1 MLLIRNRGYPLLTLP
16 SYYRK
21 KQSIMPLIS
30 KLTVRLKRHPK
41 RVVFPEGSDPRIL
54 QAARQFASNQLGI
67 PILLGDRAK
76 IKENAEKLDINLH
89 RVRVIE
95 PRDSDEWANFV
106 RQFNGLRRFK
116 NLKEK
121 EIEQYLE
128 DTNYFATMMLATSQA
143 DAIVSGAT
151 SSASSALR
159 PLLQIIPRLP
169 DVKTVSS
176 LNIFD
181 LEDPETGKDR
191 ELFLAD
197 CAVVPDPTSEQL
209 CDIAVTTAALRYH
222 LTNSKPYVALLSYSS
237 KSVTSKNPTVAKMKA
252 ATEMARK
259 KALALGIPMEI
270 DGELQV
276 DAALDPITAKTK
288 RIEGPV
294 AGRANVL
301 IFPDLHSANI
311 ASKLVDTLTRA
322 RNYGP
327 ILTGLAKPA
336 AEISRGAT
344 ASDIFGTAVMVASQ
358 AIDHKLLYPTDN
370 TDDLNE
376 DVTIL

>member
-1 MLLIRNRGYPLLTLP
+1 
-16 SYYRK
+16 
-21 KQSIMPLIS
+21 MPLIS

-54 QAARQFASNQLGI
+54 QAARKFASNSLGI

-76 IKENAEKLDINLH
+76 IKANAEKLDINLEH
-89 RVRVIE
+89 IRIIE
-95 PRDSDEWANFV
+95 PRRNDEWGNFV
-106 RQFNGLRRFK
+106 KKFQGLRRFK
-116 NLKEK
+116 NLKDK
-121 EIEQYLE
+121 DIEQYLD

-159 PLLQIIPRLP
+159 PLLQIVPRLP
-169 DVKTVSS
+169 EVNTVSS

-181 LEDPETGKDR
+181 LEDLETGKDR

-197 CAVVPDPTSEQL
+197 CAVVPNPTSEQL
-209 CDIAVTTAALRYH
+209 ADIAVTTAALRYH
-222 LTNSKPYVALLSYSS
+222 LTNKKPYVALLSYSS
-237 KSVTSKNPTVAKMKA
+237 KSVTSKDPTVAKMKA
-252 ATEMARK
+252 ATKMARN
-259 KALALGIPMEI
+259 KARELGIPMEI

-288 RIEGPV
+288 KIDSPV
-294 AGRANVL
+294 AGHANVL

-336 AEISRGAT
+336 AEISRGAS
-344 ASDIFGTAVMVASQ
+344 AGDIFGASVMVASQ

-370 TDDLNE
+370 SDDLNE

>member
-1 MLLIRNRGYPLLTLP
+1 
-16 SYYRK
+16 
-21 KQSIMPLIS
+21 MPLIS
-30 KLTVRLKRHPK
+30 KLTIRLKRHPK

-54 QAARQFASNQLGI
+54 QAARQFASNGLGI

-76 IKENAEKLDINLH
+76 IKANAEKLDLSLEHI
-89 RVRVIE
+89 RIIE
-95 PRDSDEWANFV
+95 PRRSDEWAKFV
-106 RQFNGLRRFK
+106 TMFQGLRRFK
-116 NLKEK
+116 NLKDK
-121 EIEQYLE
+121 EVEQYLE

-151 SSASSALR
+151 STASSALR

-169 DVKTVSS
+169 SVATVSS

-181 LEDPETGKDR
+181 LQDPETGKDR

-197 CAVVPDPTSEQL
+197 CAVVPDPTSQQL
-209 CDIAVTTAALRYH
+209 CDIAVTTAALRFH

-237 KSVTSKNPTVAKMKA
+237 KSVSSKNPTVAKMKA

-259 KALALGIPMEI
+259 KARALGIPMEI

-276 DAALDPITAKTK
+276 DAALDPITAKAK
-288 RIEGPV
+288 QIGGPV
-294 AGRANVL
+294 AGQANVL

-327 ILTGLAKPA
+327 ILTGLTKPA
-336 AEISRGAT
+336 AEISRSAT

-358 AIDHKLLYPTDN
+358 AIDHKLLYPTEN
-370 TDDLNE
+370 SDDLNE
-376 DVTIL
+376 DVTLL

>member
-1 MLLIRNRGYPLLTLP
+1 
-16 SYYRK
+16 
-21 KQSIMPLIS
+21 MPLIS
-30 KLTVRLKRHPK
+30 KLAERLKRHPK

-54 QAARQFASNQLGI
+54 QAARKFATRGLGI

-76 IKENAEKLDINLH
+76 IKSNAEQLDISLEH
-89 RVRVIE
+89 IRIIE
-95 PRDSDEWANFV
+95 PRRSSEWDGFITKF
-106 RQFNGLRRFK
+106 QGLRRFK
-116 NLKEK
+116 NLNDKEA
-121 EIEQYLE
+121 EEYL
-128 DTNYFATMMLATSQA
+128 DNTNYFATLMLATGQA

-151 SSASSALR
+151 STASSALR
-159 PLLQIIPRLP
+159 PLLQIIPLHK
-169 DVKTVSS
+169 DVSNMSS

-197 CAVVPDPTSEQL
+197 CAVIPDPTSQQL

-222 LTNSKPYVALLSYSS
+222 LTNSKPRVALLSYSS
-237 KSVTSKNPTVAKMKA
+237 KSNSSKNPTVAKIKA
-252 ATEMARK
+252 ATEMARI
-259 KALALGIPMEI
+259 KASALGIPMDI

-276 DAALDPITAKTK
+276 DAALDPIVAKTK
-288 RIEGPV
+288 GIEGSV

-301 IFPDLHSANI
+301 IFPDLHSSNI
-311 ASKLVDTLTRA
+311 ASKLIAILTRA

-327 ILTGLAKPA
+327 ILTGLSRPA

-358 AIDHKLLYPTDN
+358 AIDHRLLYPTDGE
-370 TDDLNE
+370 DLNE
-376 DVTIL
+376 DITNID

>member
-1 MLLIRNRGYPLLTLP
+1 
-16 SYYRK
+16 
-21 KQSIMPLIS
+21 MPLIS
-30 KLTVRLKRHPK
+30 KLTARLRRHPK
-41 RVVFPEGSDPRIL
+41 RIVFPEGSDPRIL
-54 QAARQFASNQLGI
+54 QAARQFASNQLGV
-67 PILLGDRAK
+67 PVLLGDRK
-76 IKENAEKLDINLH
+76 TIKENADQLDLSMDRI
-89 RVRVIE
+89 RIIE
-95 PRDSDEWANFV
+95 PRESEEWPGFLQ
-106 RQFNGLRRFK
+106 RFQGLRRFK
-116 NLKEK
+116 NLNDKDVEA
-121 EIEQYLE
+121 YVE
-128 DTNYFATMMLATSQA
+128 DSNYFATLMLATGQA

-151 SSASSALR
+151 STASSALR
-159 PLLQIIPRLP
+159 PILQIIPLLP
-169 DVKTVSS
+169 DVATMSS

-181 LEDPETGKDR
+181 LEDPESGKDR

-222 LTNSKPYVALLSYSS
+222 LTNQKPHVALLSYSS
-237 KSVTSKNPTVAKMKA
+237 KSTTSKNPTVAKMKA

-259 KALALGIPMEI
+259 KALTLGIPMEI

-288 RIEGPV
+288 KIDGPV

-327 ILTGLAKPA
+327 ILTGLSKPA

-344 ASDIFGTAVMVASQ
+344 ATDIFGTAVMVASQ
-358 AIDHKLLYPTDN
+358 AIDHRLLYPTDN
-370 TDDLNE
+370 SDDLNE
-376 DVTIL
+376 DVTAL

>member
-1 MLLIRNRGYPLLTLP
+1 
-16 SYYRK
+16 
-21 KQSIMPLIS
+21 MPLIA
-30 KLTVRLKRHPK
+30 KLTERLKRHPK

-54 QAARQFASNQLGI
+54 QAARKFATRELGI
-67 PILLGDRAK
+67 PILLGDRST
-76 IKENAEKLDINLH
+76 IKSNAEKLDISLD
-89 RVRVIE
+89 RIRIIE
-95 PRDSDEWANFV
+95 PGRSDDLEDFV
-106 RQFNGLRRFK
+106 KKFQGLRRFK

-121 EIEQYLE
+121 EAEEYLE
-128 DTNYFATMMLATSQA
+128 NTGYFATMMLATARA

-151 SSASSALR
+151 SNASSALR
-159 PLLQIIPRLP
+159 PLLQIIPKQ
-169 DVKTVSS
+169 DDFGTMSS

-191 ELFLAD
+191 ELFLSD
-197 CAVVPDPTSEQL
+197 CAVIPDPTSEQL

-222 LTNSKPYVALLSYSS
+222 LTNSMPRVALLSYTS

-259 KALALGIPMEI
+259 KAQALGIPMEI

-276 DAALDPITAKTK
+276 DAALDATVAQSK

-294 AGRANVL
+294 AGQANVL

-311 ASKLVDTLTRA
+311 ASKLVDILTRA

-327 ILTGLAKPA
+327 ILTGLSKPA

-358 AIDHKLLYPTDN
+358 AIDHRLLYPTDQ
-370 TDDLNE
+370 DDLNE
-376 DVTIL
+376 DVTKID

>member
-1 MLLIRNRGYPLLTLP
+1 
-16 SYYRK
+16 
-21 KQSIMPLIS
+21 MPLIS
-30 KLTVRLKRHPK
+30 KLTLRLKRHPK

-54 QAARQFASNQLGI
+54 QAARQFASNDLGI

-76 IKENAEKLDINLH
+76 IKEYAEKLNINLD
-89 RVRVIE
+89 RIRIIE
-95 PRDSDEWANFV
+95 PQKSDEWDNFV
-106 RQFNGLRRFK
+106 KQFQGLRRFK
-116 NLKEK
+116 NLNDKDA
-121 EIEQYLE
+121 EQYLE

-169 DVKTVSS
+169 SVETVSS

-191 ELFLAD
+191 ELFLSD
-197 CAVVPDPTSEQL
+197 CAVVPDPTTEQL
-209 CDIAVTTAALRYH
+209 SDIAVTTAALSYH
-222 LTNSKPYVALLSYSS
+222 LTNSKPHVALLSYSS
-237 KSVTSKNPTVAKMKA
+237 KSSQSKNPTVIKMRA

-259 KALALGIPMEI
+259 KALELEIPMEI

-276 DAALDPITAKTK
+276 DAALDPITAKAKKIGGT
-288 RIEGPV
+288 V
-294 AGRANVL
+294 AGQANVL

-311 ASKLVDTLTRA
+311 ASKLVATLTRA

-327 ILTGLAKPA
+327 ILTGLTKPA
-336 AEISRGAT
+336 AEISRGAS

-370 TDDLNE
+370 SDDLNE
-376 DVTIL
+376 DVTVL

>member
-1 MLLIRNRGYPLLTLP
+1 
-16 SYYRK
+16 
-21 KQSIMPLIS
+21 MPLIS

-54 QAARQFASNQLGI
+54 QAARQFASNRLGV
-67 PILLGDRAK
+67 PILLGDRAQ
-76 IKENAEKLDINLH
+76 IKAHAEKLDISLD
-89 RVRVIE
+89 RIRIIE
-95 PRDSDEWANFV
+95 PRRSDEWENFV
-106 RQFNGLRRFK
+106 KKFQGLRRFK

-121 EIEQYLE
+121 EVEQYLE

-159 PLLQIIPRLP
+159 PLLQIVPRLP
-169 DVKTVSS
+169 HVATVSS

-181 LEDPETGKDR
+181 LEDLETGKDR

-197 CAVVPDPTSEQL
+197 CAVVPNPTSEQL
-209 CDIAVTTAALRYH
+209 ADIAVTTAALRYH

-237 KSVTSKNPTVAKMKA
+237 KSVSSKDPTVAKMKA

-288 RIEGPV
+288 KIEGPV
-294 AGRANVL
+294 AGQANVL

-327 ILTGLAKPA
+327 IITGLSKPA

-358 AIDHKLLYPTDN
+358 AINHKLLYPTDN
-370 TDDLNE
+370 SEDLND
-376 DVTIL
+376 DVTVL

>member
-1 MLLIRNRGYPLLTLP
+1 
-16 SYYRK
+16 
-21 KQSIMPLIS
+21 MPLIS

-54 QAARQFASNQLGI
+54 QAARQFASNQLGV
-67 PILLGDRAK
+67 PILLGERAK
-76 IKENAEKLDINLH
+76 IKENADKLDISLDH
-89 RVRVIE
+89 IRVIE
-95 PRDSDEWANFV
+95 PRKSDEWANFAK
-106 RQFNGLRRFK
+106 QFNGLRRFK
-116 NLKEK
+116 KLDDK

-159 PLLQIIPRLP
+159 PLLQIVPRLP
-169 DVKTVSS
+169 DVNTVSS

-209 CDIAVTTAALRYH
+209 CDIAVTTAALRFH

-252 ATEMARK
+252 ATELARK

-294 AGRANVL
+294 VGRANVL

-327 ILTGLAKPA
+327 ILTGLTKPA

-358 AIDHKLLYPTDN
+358 AIDHRLLYPTEN
-370 TDDLNE
+370 ADDLNE

>member
-1 MLLIRNRGYPLLTLP
+1 
-16 SYYRK
+16 
-21 KQSIMPLIS
+21 MPLIS

-41 RVVFPEGSDPRIL
+41 RVVFPEGGDPRIL

-67 PILLGDRAK
+67 PILLGERAK
-76 IKENAEKLDINLH
+76 IKENAEKLDISLDH
-89 RVRVIE
+89 IRVIE
-95 PRDSDEWANFV
+95 PRKSDEWANFAK
-106 RQFNGLRRFK
+106 QFNGLRRFK
-116 NLKEK
+116 KLADK

-159 PLLQIIPRLP
+159 PLLQIVPRLP
-169 DVKTVSS
+169 DVNTVSS

-209 CDIAVTTAALRYH
+209 CDIAVTTAALRFH

-252 ATEMARK
+252 ATELARK

-288 RIEGPV
+288 RVEGPV
-294 AGRANVL
+294 AGQANVL
-301 IFPDLHSANI
+301 IFPNLHAANI

-327 ILTGLAKPA
+327 ILTGLNKPA

-370 TDDLNE
+370 MDDLNE

>member
-1 MLLIRNRGYPLLTLP
+1 
-16 SYYRK
+16 
-21 KQSIMPLIS
+21 MPLIS

-54 QAARQFASNQLGI
+54 QAARQFASNDLGI

-76 IKENAEKLDINLH
+76 IKDNAEKLNINLD
-89 RVRVIE
+89 RIRTIE
-95 PRDSDEWANFV
+95 PRASDEWDKFV
-106 RQFNGLRRFK
+106 KQFQGLRRFK
-116 NLKEK
+116 NLNDKEV
-121 EIEQYLE
+121 EQYLE
-128 DTNYFATMMLATSQA
+128 DSNYFATMMLATSQA

-159 PLLQIIPRLP
+159 PLLQIVPRLP
-169 DVKTVSS
+169 NVKTVSS

-197 CAVVPDPTSEQL
+197 CAVVPDPDTEQL
-209 CDIAVTTAALRYH
+209 SDIAVTTAALRYH
-222 LTNSKPYVALLSYSS
+222 LTNSKPYVAMLSYSS
-237 KSVTSKNPTVAKMKA
+237 KSKTSKNPTVSKMKA

-259 KALALGIPMEI
+259 KALALEIPMEI

-288 RIEGPV
+288 KIDGPV
-294 AGRANVL
+294 AGQANVL

-327 ILTGLAKPA
+327 ILTGLTKPA

-370 TDDLNE
+370 NDDLNE
-376 DVTIL
+376 DVTVL

>member
-1 MLLIRNRGYPLLTLP
+1 
-16 SYYRK
+16 
-21 KQSIMPLIS
+21 MPLIS
-30 KLTVRLKRHPK
+30 KLTERLKRHPK
-41 RVVFPEGSDPRIL
+41 RIVFPEGSDPRIL
-54 QAARQFASNQLGI
+54 QAARKFATRGLGI

-76 IKENAEKLDINLH
+76 IKSNAEKLNISLDRI
-89 RVRVIE
+89 RVIE
-95 PRDSDEWANFV
+95 PRRSDEWDNFLIKF
-106 RQFNGLRRFK
+106 QGLRRFK
-116 NLKEK
+116 NMNDREAA
-121 EIEQYLE
+121 EYL
-128 DTNYFATMMLATSQA
+128 DNTNYFATMMLATSQA

-159 PLLQIIPRLP
+159 PLLQIIPLHES
-169 DVKTVSS
+169 VSTVSS

-197 CAVVPDPTSEQL
+197 CAVIPEPTSQQL

-222 LTNSKPYVALLSYSS
+222 LTNSKPRVALLSYSS
-237 KSVTSKNPTVAKMKA
+237 KSMSSKNPTVAKMKA
-252 ATEMARK
+252 ATEMARQ
-259 KALALGIPMEI
+259 KARELGIPMEI

-276 DAALDPITAKTK
+276 DAALDPIVAKTK
-288 RIEGPV
+288 QIEGTV

-311 ASKLVDTLTRA
+311 ASKLVDVLTRA

-327 ILTGLAKPA
+327 ILTGLSKPA

-358 AIDHKLLYPTDN
+358 AIDHRLLYPTDSEE
-370 TDDLNE
+370 LNE
-376 DVTIL
+376 DVTKVD

>member
-1 MLLIRNRGYPLLTLP
+1 M
-16 SYYRK
+16 S
-21 KQSIMPLIS
+21 LIS

-67 PILLGDRAK
+67 PILLGDRAQ
-76 IKENAEKLDINLH
+76 IKANAEKLNISLE
-89 RVRVIE
+89 RIRIIE
-95 PRDSDEWANFV
+95 PRRSDEWENFNK
-106 RQFNGLRRFK
+106 QFQGLRRFK
-116 NLKEK
+116 NLKDK
-121 EIEQYLE
+121 EAEQYLE
-128 DTNYFATMMLATSQA
+128 DTNYFATLMLATSQA

-151 SSASSALR
+151 STASSALR
-159 PLLQIIPRLP
+159 PLLQIVPRM
-169 DVKTVSS
+169 DNVSTVSS

-197 CAVVPDPTSEQL
+197 CAVVPNPTSDQL
-209 CDIAVTTAALRYH
+209 ADIAVTTAALRFH

-237 KSVTSKNPTVAKMKA
+237 KSVTSKDPTVAKMKA

-259 KALALGIPMEI
+259 KARELGIPMEI

-276 DAALDPITAKTK
+276 DAALDPITAKVK
-288 RIEGPV
+288 KIEGPV
-294 AGRANVL
+294 AGHANVL

-327 ILTGLAKPA
+327 ILTGLTKPA

-344 ASDIFGTAVMVASQ
+344 ATDIFGTAVMVASQ

-370 TDDLNE
+370 SDDLNE

>member
-1 MLLIRNRGYPLLTLP
+1 
-16 SYYRK
+16 
-21 KQSIMPLIS
+21 MPLIS

-54 QAARQFASNQLGI
+54 QAARQFASKQLGV
-67 PILLGDRAK
+67 PILLGDRTK
-76 IKENAEKLDINLH
+76 IKENAEKLDINLEH
-89 RVRVIE
+89 IRVVE
-95 PRDSDEWANFV
+95 PRKSDEWASFAK
-106 RQFNGLRRFK
+106 QFQGLRRFK

-121 EIEQYLE
+121 DIEQYLE
-128 DTNYFATMMLATSQA
+128 DTNYFATMMLATAQA

-169 DVKTVSS
+169 DVNTVSS

-209 CDIAVTTAALRYH
+209 CDIAVTTAALRFH

-294 AGRANVL
+294 AGYANVL

-327 ILTGLAKPA
+327 ILTGLTKPA

-370 TDDLNE
+370 SDDLNE

>member
-1 MLLIRNRGYPLLTLP
+1 
-16 SYYRK
+16 
-21 KQSIMPLIS
+21 MPLIS

-54 QAARQFASNQLGI
+54 QAARKFASNSLGI

-76 IKENAEKLDINLH
+76 IKVNAEKLDINLEH
-89 RVRVIE
+89 IRIIE
-95 PRDSDEWANFV
+95 PRRSDEWGNFV
-106 RQFNGLRRFK
+106 KKFQGLRRFK
-116 NLKEK
+116 NLRDKEV
-121 EIEQYLE
+121 EQYLD
-128 DTNYFATMMLATSQA
+128 DTNYFATMMLATSQT

-159 PLLQIIPRLP
+159 PLLQIVPRLSE
-169 DVKTVSS
+169 VNTVSS

-181 LEDPETGKDR
+181 LEDLETGKDR

-197 CAVVPDPTSEQL
+197 CAVIPNPTSEQL
-209 CDIAVTTAALRYH
+209 ADIAVTTAALRYH
-222 LTNSKPYVALLSYSS
+222 LTNKKPYVALLSYSS
-237 KSVTSKNPTVAKMKA
+237 KSVTSKDPTVSKMKA
-252 ATEMARK
+252 ATTMARN
-259 KALALGIPMEI
+259 KARELGIPMEI

-276 DAALDPITAKTK
+276 DSALDPITAKAK
-288 RIEGPV
+288 RIDGPV
-294 AGRANVL
+294 AGHANVL

-327 ILTGLAKPA
+327 ILTGLSKPA
-336 AEISRGAT
+336 AEISRSASAGA
-344 ASDIFGTAVMVASQ
+344 IFGAAVMVASQ

-370 TDDLNE
+370 SDDLND

>member
-1 MLLIRNRGYPLLTLP
+1 
-16 SYYRK
+16 
-21 KQSIMPLIS
+21 MPLIS

-54 QAARQFASNQLGI
+54 QAARKFASNSLGI

-76 IKENAEKLDINLH
+76 IKANAEKLDINLEH
-89 RVRVIE
+89 IRIIE
-95 PRDSDEWANFV
+95 PRRSDEWGNFV
-106 RQFNGLRRFK
+106 KKFQGLRRFK
-116 NLKEK
+116 NLKDK
-121 EIEQYLE
+121 DIEQYLD

-159 PLLQIIPRLP
+159 PLLQIVPRLP
-169 DVKTVSS
+169 EVNTVSS

-181 LEDPETGKDR
+181 LEDLETGKDR

-197 CAVVPDPTSEQL
+197 CAVVPNPTSEQL
-209 CDIAVTTAALRYH
+209 ADIAVTTAALRYH
-222 LTNSKPYVALLSYSS
+222 LTNKKPYVALLSYSS
-237 KSVTSKNPTVAKMKA
+237 KSVTSKDPTVAKMKA
-252 ATEMARK
+252 ATKMARN
-259 KALALGIPMEI
+259 KARELGIPMEI

-276 DAALDPITAKTK
+276 DATLDPITAEAKK
-288 RIEGPV
+288 IDSPV
-294 AGRANVL
+294 AGHANVL

-336 AEISRGAT
+336 AEISRGAS
-344 ASDIFGTAVMVASQ
+344 AGDIFGAAVMVASQ

-370 TDDLNE
+370 SDDLNE